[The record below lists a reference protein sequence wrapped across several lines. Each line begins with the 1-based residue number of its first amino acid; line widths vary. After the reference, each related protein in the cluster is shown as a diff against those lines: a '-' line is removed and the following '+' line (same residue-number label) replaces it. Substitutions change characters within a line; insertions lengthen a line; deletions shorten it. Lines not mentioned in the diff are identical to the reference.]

1 MNKINKIIQND
12 FFLLFS
18 RIIVGSM
25 FLAVGISKLSD
36 PAAAFANEIGNYRL
50 MPQFISNFM
59 AVTIPWIET
68 VTGILLIL
76 GIRIKANSFII
87 GSLLFVFTI
96 SVASA
101 MLRGLNI
108 DCGCYSNIKAQP
120 VGWKKIA
127 ENTSLILLAVN
138 LFFSNKNRFS
148 LEKSAINEYVQT
160 NKSS

>member
-1 MNKINKIIQND
+1 MQKIIKIIHND
-12 FFLLFS
+12 LFLLAC
-18 RIIVGSM
+18 RVIVGGM

-59 AVTIPWIET
+59 AVTIPWIEV

-76 GIRIKANSFII
+76 GVRIKANSFII
-87 GSLLFVFTI
+87 GSLLIVFTI

-101 MLRGLNI
+101 MARGLNI

-127 ENTSLILLAVN
+127 ENSALILLSIN

-148 LEKSAINEYVQT
+148 LEKSAINEYIINNGT
-160 NKSS
+160 K